1 MKTKIISLLFYS
13 LFICNLL
20 VAREKEAKIPTH
32 ANWVIS
38 VDMNAFQ
45 NSRMGK
51 FIMEKIKNAPN
62 INQKM
67 DGLKN
72 AFGLDLIQMRDIN
85 AYGSGEKDEGT
96 AIIRGGINSK
106 QLEGFASLNDKVEID
121 EYQNTKTYSFKKGA
135 LGILSKDSVVVSSNK
150 ELLQNS
156 LKAQKE
162 DNKQKHSLHSFV
174 QSIERDQK
182 PIISFAAN
190 VLRVNRLQNK
200 IKANHTTTAKELAE
214 NISKSLNSVM
224 AGEII
229 FKKFK
234 NMAIFLDE
242 TDNHIRLQVYF
253 QSANDETADHLENIF
268 RSWPSLLALSNGINT
283 KLDELMKHVRF
294 SVERD
299 KKNVGMTALLTHSFF
314 ETKITNELAKKIKQ
328 KNASQ

>member
-72 AFGLDLIQMRDIN
+72 AFGIDLKEMREIH

-135 LGILSKDSVVVSSNK
+135 LGILSKDSLVVSSNK

-162 DNKQKHSLHSFV
+162 DKNQKHSLHSFV

-200 IKANHTTTAKELAE
+200 IKANQTTTAKELAE